1 MLVFPFM
8 LSNKAKGMYIK
19 EKTEGASAEEEAA
32 ELQRI
37 MQGKGED
44 GMPMDREEMMEIL
57 QAKMKGRKLPSFQQ
71 FMVPI
76 KMFTMHRPNDG
87 LMLSFGVPMS
97 QRFQTSATY
106 TFSNKEEAEFE
117 LQSQYMGSGS

>member
-8 LSNKAKGMYIK
+8 LSNKAKGMYTK
-19 EKTEGASAEEEAA
+19 EKTECASPEEEAE

-44 GMPMDREEMMEIL
+44 GVPMDRDEMMEMI
-57 QAKMKGRKLPSFQQ
+57 QAKMKGRKLPNFQQ

-87 LMLSFGVPMS
+87 L
-97 QRFQTSATY
+97 
-106 TFSNKEEAEFE
+106 
-117 LQSQYMGSGS
+117 